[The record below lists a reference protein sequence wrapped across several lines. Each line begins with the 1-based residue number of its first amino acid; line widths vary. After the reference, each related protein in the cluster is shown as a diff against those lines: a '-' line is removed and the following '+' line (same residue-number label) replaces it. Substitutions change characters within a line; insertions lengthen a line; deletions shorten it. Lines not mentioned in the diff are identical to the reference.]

1 MAFAIVAILNMWLI
15 LASNLATTC
24 ISVTIHCGF
33 YVLDHLASRAA
44 DSQNLEDGSAR
55 KKPQSKQSHN
65 KMRQI
70 QALRSGG
77 GSRMGQQHALLI
89 LRVFNTY
96 VDIMSVLQ
104 IQTSTVHSFD
114 GCEKLKQTYRLN
126 PVIYSSSCT
135 ICDM

>member
-1 MAFAIVAILNMWLI
+1 VAFAIVAILNMWLI

-65 KMRQI
+65 KMRHVNTVTVTDPGIAFGWWQLNGPTTCFANFARF
-70 QALRSGG
+70 QHLRG
-77 GSRMGQQHALLI
+77 
-89 LRVFNTY
+89 
-96 VDIMSVLQ
+96 
-104 IQTSTVHSFD
+104 
-114 GCEKLKQTYRLN
+114 
-126 PVIYSSSCT
+126 
-135 ICDM
+135 